1 MATLAESQSV
11 LRKLSPTQEKVDLAV
26 KAAIE
31 IARPSRVFLF
41 GSWPRGEARW
51 DSDLDMAVLI
61 QEDRKGEVGSLHEK
75 ISERLHGI
83 PMSID
88 LIVASEGHVAEFL
101 SSINSIYYK
110 IVHRGKL
117 VYGNAEVQSG
127 PERKSIIDK
136 DAQVLL
142 SRAADD
148 ETMARLGGVPDG
160 PFGFHVPQAIE
171 KLLKALLSQLG
182 IVYER
187 THDLNDLLKQLQD
200 VGEALPQPVV
210 AFSQIEKFAVVQRYG
225 EVPQAVALDRP
236 QALENVRICE
246 NTLSPAL
253 LPFPPP
259 LNRTSTRANRSLS
272 ATITRSPSR
281 PGA

>member
-61 QEDRKGEVGSLHEK
+61 QEDRKGEVGDLHEK

-110 IVHRGKL
+110 IANQGKL
-117 VYGNAEVQSG
+117 VYEQHAGSMG
-127 PERKSIIDK
+127 
-136 DAQVLL
+136 
-142 SRAADD
+142 
-148 ETMARLGGVPDG
+148 
-160 PFGFHVPQAIE
+160 
-171 KLLKALLSQLG
+171 
-182 IVYER
+182 
-187 THDLNDLLKQLQD
+187 
-200 VGEALPQPVV
+200 
-210 AFSQIEKFAVVQRYG
+210 
-225 EVPQAVALDRP
+225 
-236 QALENVRICE
+236 
-246 NTLSPAL
+246 
-253 LPFPPP
+253 
-259 LNRTSTRANRSLS
+259 
-272 ATITRSPSR
+272 
-281 PGA
+281 

>member
-101 SSINSIYYK
+101 SSINSIYDK

-127 PERKSIIDK
+127 PEMKSMIDK

-182 IVYER
+182 IVNER
-187 THDLNDLLKQLQD
+187 THDLDDLLKQLQD

-210 AFSQIEKFAVVQRYG
+210 AFSQIEKFAVVHRYG

-236 QALENVRICE
+236 QALENVRILRE
-246 NTLSPAL
+246 HVVA
-253 LPFPPP
+253 
-259 LNRTSTRANRSLS
+259 RIAALS
-272 ATITRSPSR
+272 ATP
-281 PGA
+281 